1 MLTRRPR
8 ERLDAE
14 AGDHP
19 AGGGVGA
26 LAGDAAPQADGD
38 GAAAA
43 PRIVFCDVTGRRDL
57 AQRAAA
63 AFPGSRFVWRRSW
76 LEDPGERRARAG
88 HRSARRVAVG
98 MWLWSGAEEELL
110 ARANDVL
117 LRFVHPL
124 MARGL
129 PYCIGFPF
137 AAEVFAR
144 RPLGPADSARLDLE
158 DIGALLG
165 VRGASREA
173 DQTGV
178 RRPARRRRGA
188 HAVASEDASRGAA
201 TPAPDEVRLDAAQRA
216 AVEHGRGPA
225 RILAP
230 AGSGKTKTLV
240 SRVAALVAR
249 GVDPGGILLLAFNRK
264 AAEQLEERLAA
275 QGIATTRRIRG
286 ERGLRPAAVHCAT
299 FNAFGYRYQREIV
312 AARFTLDTRGAGQR
326 ALMKQA
332 MEAAGASPATLKP
345 ARGSDPVGAF
355 LAAMTRVRAGL
366 EAPADVEVRIESAGD
381 HPVVMVPFAEVHAR
395 YTRAQAV
402 TGCQSFDD
410 QIYLAVADMLADPDH
425 RAYIEGRFDHI
436 LVDEFQD
443 LNGAQLALVDVLSR
457 PRRDLFVVGD
467 DDQLIYGWRFADPRG
482 LLQFHERMPPR
493 PWSATYTLC
502 TNYRCS
508 RVVVESAARLVANN
522 TVREDKDV
530 RPREGAAEGAL
541 RFAGAPTWPARAAAL
556 CAFLRAERSRLGC
569 AWRELAVLCRY
580 RSQQLAV
587 ALALDADEIPR
598 TPALGYRLFSH
609 PGAALLRAYIDLVGA
624 PEDVPGDCLRLL
636 LNRPNRYLGN
646 AVVEAVGAASRP
658 WTHLRALAAG
668 EPATGP
674 RPLSKLVEGVRAL
687 GAAPEPPPT
696 LSAGRLVWAVVDE
709 FGLED
714 YWDGGAPGSPG
725 PQDEAGA
732 LQVLDALLVLAET
745 YPAPA
750 VYLSVWD
757 RLLADE
763 LAHADMADDTL
774 AREEAEEDRVVIGTI
789 HAAKGREYA
798 AVAIPDYDCDVTR
811 WEAAEIE
818 EERRVVYVGVTRAR
832 DSVLLTID
840 TSRPYVHPFLRE
852 LVERPELDEHGSL
865 TAWLQD
871 EERPDLRAR
880 IAARIA
886 EVETLFP
893 ELTPERATPASAEQA
908 DG

>member
-1 MLTRRPR
+1 MR
-8 ERLDAE
+8 
-14 AGDHP
+14 
-19 AGGGVGA
+19 
-26 LAGDAAPQADGD
+26 
-38 GAAAA
+38 
-43 PRIVFCDVTGRRDL
+43 
-57 AQRAAA
+57 
-63 AFPGSRFVWRRSW
+63 
-76 LEDPGERRARAG
+76 
-88 HRSARRVAVG
+88 
-98 MWLWSGAEEELL
+98 
-110 ARANDVL
+110 
-117 LRFVHPL
+117 
-124 MARGL
+124 
-129 PYCIGFPF
+129 Y
-137 AAEVFAR
+137 
-144 RPLGPADSARLDLE
+144 
-158 DIGALLG
+158 
-165 VRGASREA
+165 
-173 DQTGV
+173 
-178 RRPARRRRGA
+178 
-188 HAVASEDASRGAA
+188 
-201 TPAPDEVRLDAAQRA
+201 AAQRA

-240 SRVAALVAR
+240 SRVAELVTR
-249 GVDPGGILLLAFNRK
+249 GVDPGSILLLAFNRK

-312 AARFTLDTRGAGQR
+312 AARFTVDTRGSGQR

-332 MEAAGASPATLKP
+332 MEAAGASPASLRP

-355 LAAMTRVRAGL
+355 LAAMTRVRAAL
-366 EAPADVEVRIESAGD
+366 EAPADVEVRIESAGEQ
-381 HPVVMVPFAEVHAR
+381 PVIMVPFAEVHAH

-410 QIYLAVADMLADPDH
+410 QIYLAVADMLADPQH
-425 RAYIEGRFDHI
+425 RDYIEGRFDHI

-443 LNGAQLALVDVLSR
+443 LNGAQLALVDLLSR

-482 LLQFHERMPPR
+482 ILEFHKRMPPA
-493 PWSATYTLC
+493 PWSATYALC

-508 RVVVESAARLVANN
+508 RVVVESAARLVAHNA
-522 TVREDKDV
+522 VREDKDV

-569 AWRELAVLCRY
+569 AWRDLAVLCRY

-587 ALALDADEIPR
+587 ALALDADHIPR
-598 TPALGYRLFSH
+598 TPALGYKLFSH

-624 PEDVPGDCLRLL
+624 PHDVPGERLRML
-636 LNRPNRYLGN
+636 LNRPNRYLSN
-646 AVVEAVGAASRP
+646 AVVEAVGAAPRP
-658 WTHLRALAAG
+658 WAHLQKLAAD
-668 EPATGP
+668 ELATGR
-674 RPLSKLVEGVRAL
+674 RPLSALAESVTAL
-687 GAAPEPPPT
+687 GAALEITASGWARGAAPATAHAGAPEPQRPALT
-696 LSAGRLVWAVVDE
+696 AAELVWAVVDE
-709 FGLED
+709 LGLED
-714 YWDGGAPGSPG
+714 YWEGGGGDSAG

-745 YPAPA
+745 YPDPA
-750 VYLSVWD
+750 AYLSVWD

-763 LAHADMADDTL
+763 LAHAGMADDTL

-832 DSVLLTID
+832 DSALLTVD

-852 LVERPELDEHGSL
+852 LVERPEPDEHGSL
-865 TAWLQD
+865 SAWLHD
-871 EERPDLRAR
+871 EECSDLRAR
-880 IAARIA
+880 IAARIV

-893 ELTPERATPASAEQA
+893 ELAPEPAARPSGAQVHV
-908 DG
+908 

>member
-1 MLTRRPR
+1 
-8 ERLDAE
+8 
-14 AGDHP
+14 
-19 AGGGVGA
+19 
-26 LAGDAAPQADGD
+26 
-38 GAAAA
+38 
-43 PRIVFCDVTGRRDL
+43 
-57 AQRAAA
+57 
-63 AFPGSRFVWRRSW
+63 
-76 LEDPGERRARAG
+76 
-88 HRSARRVAVG
+88 VG
-98 MWLWSGAEEELL
+98 MWLWSGTEEELL

-124 MARGL
+124 VARGL

-137 AAEVFAR
+137 AAEVFTR
-144 RPLGPADSARLDLE
+144 RPLGPADTARLDLE
-158 DIGALLG
+158 DVGALLG
-165 VRGASREA
+165 VRSASREA

-188 HAVASEDASRGAA
+188 HAVASEHAEA
-201 TPAPDEVRLDAAQRA
+201 TAVAPAPGEVRLDAAQRA

-249 GVDPGGILLLAFNRK
+249 GVDPGSILLLAFNRK

-332 MEAAGASPATLKP
+332 MEVAGASPAMLKP

-410 QIYLAVADMLADPDH
+410 QIYLAVADMLADPEH

-598 TPALGYRLFSH
+598 TPALGYKLFSH

-624 PEDVPGDCLRLL
+624 PDDVPGDRLRLL
-636 LNRPNRYLGN
+636 LNRPNRYLSN
-646 AVVEAVGAASRP
+646 AVVEAIGAASRP

-674 RPLSKLVEGVRAL
+674 RPLIKLVEGVRAL
-687 GAAPEPPPT
+687 GAALETTASGVPAGDEPAESHGGAPEP
-696 LSAGRLVWAVVDE
+696 AGQSLTAGQLVWTVVDE

-714 YWDGGAPGSPG
+714 YWDGGAPDSPG
-725 PQDEAGA
+725 QQDEAGA

-745 YPAPA
+745 YPDPA

-832 DSVLLTID
+832 DSALLTID

-852 LVERPELDEHGSL
+852 LVERPQLDEHGSL

-871 EERPDLRAR
+871 EECPDLRAR